1 MSQPMKISY
10 GLNLSKKTGAAKPG
24 ATSKRPAIFGGGDDD
39 DSDDGGGG
47 GVFGRKKG
55 GSSKKKEK
63 DDEPVAE
70 AITELGDDFLS
81 GPAPSETDRP
91 RDEKKK
97 LAHRKGHLPPSQPP
111 PSKYKSTNTTGD
123 DAGASSS
130 TSTSRFGSD
139 LASAL
144 TARKHTKAAEALDP
158 SIYDYDAT
166 YDAFKAATVR
176 KPKGDGDGGDGED
189 EETRRKPQYMSNIR
203 KMAEV
208 RDRDRRI
215 AEDKKMQRER
225 EAEGDA
231 FDDKETFVTEAYKQ
245 QQEENK
251 KLEEAERRREEAE
264 AAKAAE
270 TGGMTG
276 FYKKLLERD
285 EERQAAIQEAVQSS
299 AAVTAA
305 QKAVGGEIDEDKKAD
320 GEKAG
325 GEEDAD
331 ATARARAI
339 NAHGGNV
346 AVNDEGEVVD
356 KRQLL
361 QGGLNVSA
369 RKRTEME
376 RQKEREA
383 RNRDRD
389 RDRDA
394 NTNARGPNQGVFA
407 GSKQAMR
414 DRQSRMLE
422 SQYEQALKRSR
433 DEEDEQTKAAEEA
446 AKSRKT
452 TADISSAKER
462 YLARKRAEA
471 EAKKAAGAP

>member
-1 MSQPMKISY
+1 MSQPMKI
-10 GLNLSKKTGAAKPG
+10 GLNLAKKSGTSKPG
-24 ATSKRPAIFGGGDDD
+24 AAAKRPSAFGGGDDS
-39 DSDDGGGG
+39 DSDNGQA
-47 GVFGRKKG
+47 GVFGRGKG
-55 GSSKKKEK
+55 GPKKNTKE
-63 DDEPVAE
+63 DDGPVAE
-70 AITELGDDFLS
+70 AITEFGDDFLS
-81 GPAPSETDRP
+81 APAPETDR

-97 LAHRKGHLPPSQPP
+97 LAHRNGNLPPPP
-111 PSKYKSTNTTGD
+111 PSKYKKENTETVSS
-123 DAGASSS
+123 ASK
-130 TSTSRFGSD
+130 FGTD

-144 TARKHTKAAEALDP
+144 TAKKHTEAAEALDP
-158 SIYDYDAT
+158 SIYDYDAS
-166 YDAFKAATVR
+166 YDAFKAVTR
-176 KPKGDGDGGDGED
+176 KPKEDTADGA
-189 EETRRKPQYMSNIR
+189 RKPQYMTNIR

-208 RDRDRRI
+208 RERDRRI

-225 EAEGDA
+225 DAEGDA

-245 QQEENK
+245 QQEESK
-251 KLEEAERRREEAE
+251 RLEAAERAREEAE

-276 FYKKLLERD
+276 FYKELLARD
-285 EERQAAIQEAVQSS
+285 EQRQAAIKEAEKVVQS
-299 AAVTAA
+299 
-305 QKAVGGEIDEDKKAD
+305 GGVVKDDDDDDEDTTTK
-320 GEKAG
+320 
-325 GEEDAD
+325 
-331 ATARARAI
+331 RARDM

-383 RNRDRD
+383 RERQQEKNQGRDRD
-389 RDRDA
+389 SASRS
-394 NTNARGPNQGVFA
+394 TGVFA
-407 GSKQAMR
+407 GSKQGMR
-414 DRQSRMLE
+414 DRQSRMLAA
-422 SQYEQALKRSR
+422 QYEQALKRSR

-452 TADISSAKER
+452 AADISSAKER

-471 EAKKAAGAP
+471 EAKKAESGP

>member
-1 MSQPMKISY
+1 MAQPMKI
-10 GLNLSKKTGAAKPG
+10 GLNLSKNSKSKPG
-24 ATSKRPAIFGGGDDD
+24 ATSKRPAVFGGGDDS
-39 DSDDGGGG
+39 DSDDGGA
-47 GVFGRKKG
+47 GVFGGKKG
-55 GSSKKKEK
+55 GSKNNKKKQE
-63 DDEPVAE
+63 DDGPVAE

-81 GPAPSETDRP
+81 GHAPPPPETDR
-91 RDEKKK
+91 RDEKK
-97 LAHRKGHLPPSQPP
+97 LAHRKGQRPLQPP
-111 PSKYKSTNTTGD
+111 PSKYKSNPTTED
-123 DAGASSS
+123 DA
-130 TSTSRFGSD
+130 RFGSD

-144 TARKHTKAAEALDP
+144 TARKHTEAAEALDP

-166 YDAFKAATVR
+166 YDAFKAATST
-176 KPKGDGDGGDGED
+176 KKKAGDGDDDGDEV
-189 EETRRKPQYMSNIR
+189 RRKPQYMSNIR

-208 RDRDRRI
+208 RERDRRV

-231 FDDKETFVTEAYKQ
+231 FDGKETFVTEAYKQ

-251 KLEEAERRREEAE
+251 RLEEAERKREEAE

-276 FYKKLLERD
+276 FYKKLLNRD
-285 EERQAAIQEAVQSS
+285 EERQAAIEEAVK
-299 AAVTAA
+299 TAA
-305 QKAVGGEIDEDKKAD
+305 SAPKGEDNKNKDED
-320 GEKAG
+320 ESSI
-325 GEEDAD
+325 
-331 ATARARAI
+331 ARARTI
-339 NAHGGNV
+339 NTHGGNV
-346 AVNDEGEVVD
+346 AINDEGEVVD

-369 RKRTEME
+369 RKKSEIE
-376 RQKEREA
+376 RQKERDA
-383 RNRDRD
+383 RNKDRDRD
-389 RDRDA
+389 RDRDYGSR
-394 NTNARGPNQGVFA
+394 NNQGVFS

-414 DRQSRMLE
+414 DRQSQMLA

-433 DEEDEQTKAAEEA
+433 DEEDEQTKAAQEA

-471 EAKKAAGAP
+471 EAKKAGAEP